1 MSMTPEDFQQ
11 LKALKEKLKEHKEGL
26 TENKASL
33 FQDIMEEFGS
43 EIASCGKSVITIS
56 TKEAMAD
63 GYVWSISL
71 GLKEEGEKGDAE
83 KVAKKIMEKF
93 NERAEEI
100 MAMND
105 SGKVEGTFEGNEAY
119 LQLRRRE
126 ATETE

>member
-1 MSMTPEDFQQ
+1 MSMTPEDFEQ

-26 TENKASL
+26 TEHKASL

-56 TKEAMAD
+56 TKEAMPD
-63 GYVWSISL
+63 GNVWSISL

-126 ATETE
+126 ATEE